1 MRRRYLRGQHGMTLV
16 ELMVVVAIIA
26 VIAAIAMSLYQ
37 DIQKKAQVAS
47 DEANVSAMRSA
58 IAIYYGRTNGF
69 FPTST
74 VVDTLVIPAPVWICG
89 TPTYDTGN
97 GKVTYTATTGDCP

>member
-1 MRRRYLRGQHGMTLV
+1 MSYRFLRGERGMTLV

-26 VIAAIAMSLYQ
+26 VIAAIGMTLYQ
-37 DIQKKAQVAS
+37 DIQKKAQLAS

-74 VVDTLVIPAPVWICG
+74 LVDILVIPAPVWICG
-89 TPTYDTGN
+89 TPVYDTGN
-97 GKVTYTATTGDCP
+97 GKVTYTSTVGDCP